1 MEDLEFIK
9 KFSKISVTR
18 ACQIVGV
25 NRSNLYTGR
34 LSKEQNRKVR
44 EFIEDSVARLY
55 IKGENQNG
63 K

>member
-18 ACQIVGV
+18 ACKIVGV
-25 NRSNLYTGR
+25 NRSNLYAGR

-44 EFIEDSVARLY
+44 ESIEDSVARLY